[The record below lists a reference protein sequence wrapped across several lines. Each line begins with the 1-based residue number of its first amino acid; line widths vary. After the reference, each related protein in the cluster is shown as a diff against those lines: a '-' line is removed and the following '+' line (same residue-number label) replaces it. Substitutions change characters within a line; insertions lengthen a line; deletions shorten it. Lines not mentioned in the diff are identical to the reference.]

1 MASDIYW
8 IDAAEPRLAIM
19 ARPRAGDWLEDEIA
33 HWRSAGIAT
42 VVSLLERH
50 EIDDLGLE
58 DEAALCTKAGIQF
71 LSFPIADRGLPS
83 DCRAFDAFIHEM
95 ASNSAP
101 LAIHCRAGIGRSAI
115 VAAALLVRRGIAP
128 ALAIEHISLAR
139 GTRVPDTEAQR
150 DWILQLAAR

>member
-8 IDAAEPRLAIM
+8 IESTQPRLAIM

-33 HWRSAGIAT
+33 NWHNAGIAT

-50 EIDDLGLE
+50 EIDDLDLGN
-58 DEAALCTKAGIQF
+58 EAALCATAGIRF
-71 LSFPIADRGLPS
+71 LSFPIADRGLPNDS
-83 DCRAFDAFIHEM
+83 GPFEAFIEEI
-95 ASNSAP
+95 ANDNAP
-101 LAIHCRAGIGRSAI
+101 IAIHCRAGIGRSAI

-128 ALAIEHISLAR
+128 ALAIEHIAHAR

-150 DWILQLAAR
+150 DWILRLSTG

>member
-8 IDAAEPRLAIM
+8 IDSTKPRLAIM

-50 EIDDLGLE
+50 EIDELGLK
-58 DEAALCTKAGIQF
+58 DEPLVCATAGIRF
-71 LSFPIADRGLPS
+71 LSLPIADRGLPS
-83 DCRAFDAFIHEM
+83 DSRAFDAFIREL
-95 ASNSAP
+95 AKDSAP

-115 VAAALLVRRGIAP
+115 VAAALLVRRGVAP
-128 ALAIEHISLAR
+128 ALAIEQISVAR

-150 DWILQLAAR
+150 DWILQLAAC